1 MAAAA
6 QASICGCNELLDHRI
21 PLEQRHLPSSRP
33 SISATHMVGLP
44 EHHLTVTGTAMSIPD
59 SMSVGDQ
66 CLHVKFAAG
75 SVSNIRIQAR
85 VGDALTPISTA
96 DEHPDHRSVLIKD
109 AAGVRM
115 SAKKR
120 NGFVVLEDARS
131 RANASSSGSR
141 IFKYTNAI
149 PFFGSTYPRANARFA
164 RGPKGA
170 WLRRESGAAAAG
182 GRREEREEQGQQSH
196 SGQRHASR
204 LRTRRPPTR
213 REKL

>member
-1 MAAAA
+1 
-6 QASICGCNELLDHRI
+6 
-21 PLEQRHLPSSRP
+21 
-33 SISATHMVGLP
+33 
-44 EHHLTVTGTAMSIPD
+44 MSIPD

-115 SAKKR
+115 SAKKGMALVYLKMR
-120 NGFVVLEDARS
+120 DPAPMPPPRDL
-131 RANASSSGSR
+131 ASSSTPTPFLFLAAR
-141 IFKYTNAI
+141 IHEPMRDLRAV
-149 PFFGSTYPRANARFA
+149 PRVHGFA
-164 RGPKGA
+164 ESQVQRRQAAEGKSGRSKASSLTRGRG
-170 WLRRESGAAAAG
+170 
-182 GRREEREEQGQQSH
+182 
-196 SGQRHASR
+196 
-204 LRTRRPPTR
+204 TRRVENAEAVPPTR